1 MASTYIPGTNPEKEK
16 PHYTYK
22 DYKTWREDVRCELWY
37 GEPVMMS
44 PAPRR
49 RHQELLL
56 DIALQIKTYL
66 TAKPCQVYVAPL
78 DVFLVEDAESIEDCE
93 LVVQPDLMVVCDT
106 TKLIDEGIRGAP
118 DLIIEIL
125 SPTTAMRDQ
134 SEKKLLYES
143 KGVREYW
150 VVNPDTLE
158 VFRYVLEQDRYG
170 LARPAMLTDGA
181 EATIF
186 PGLKVVVTGER

>member
-1 MASTYIPGTNPEKEK
+1 MASTYIPGTNPEKGK

-22 DYKTWREDVRCELWY
+22 DYKTWGEDVRCELWY

-49 RHQELLL
+49 RHQELLGYL
-56 DIALQIKTYL
+56 YKQISSFL
-66 TAKPCQVYVAPL
+66 EGKPCQVYVAPL

-125 SPTTAMRDQ
+125 STTTAMRDQ
-134 SEKKLLYES
+134 SDKKLLYES

-150 VVNPDTLE
+150 VANPDTLE
-158 VFRYVLEQDRYG
+158 VFRYVLAQGRYG

-186 PGLKVVVTGER
+186 PGLKIVVTGER